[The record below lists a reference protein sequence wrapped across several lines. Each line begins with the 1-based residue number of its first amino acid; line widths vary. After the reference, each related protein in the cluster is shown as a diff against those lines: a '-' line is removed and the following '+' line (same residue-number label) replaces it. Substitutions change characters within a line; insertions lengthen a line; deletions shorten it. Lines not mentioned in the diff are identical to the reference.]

1 MYVVFCFRMNF
12 GGVRM
17 YSVAE
22 AENILNDV
30 NMEINFRKGVSSL
43 KVFDKMRSDDILNTE
58 GRNDWIG
65 TVGVD
70 SKIWLNLTALAKD
83 SRFFDLYFSVCL
95 NFNVYQ
101 LLVYRHKRGDI
112 NGYYYYECLDMT
124 EVYGLV
130 LDLLREL
137 GDPNVVEECV
147 KFC

>member
-1 MYVVFCFRMNF
+1 MNF

-22 AENILNDV
+22 AERLLNDV
-30 NMEINFRKGVSSL
+30 NVEINFRKGGSSL
-43 KVFDKMRSDDILNTE
+43 KVFDKMRLDDILNTE

-65 TVGVD
+65 TVGVQ
-70 SKIWLNLTALAKD
+70 SKIWLNLTAGAKD
-83 SRFFDLYFSVCL
+83 TRFFDLYFSVCL
-95 NFNVYQ
+95 EFNTYH
-101 LLVYRHKRGDI
+101 LLVYRYKKGDLD
-112 NGYYYYECLDMT
+112 GYYYYECVDMT

>member
-1 MYVVFCFRMNF
+1 
-12 GGVRM
+12 M
-17 YSVAE
+17 YSIAE

-30 NMEINFRKGVSSL
+30 NMEINFRKGVTSL

-58 GRNDWIG
+58 GRNNWL
-65 TVGVD
+65 GVE

-101 LLVYRHKRGDI
+101 LLVYRSKKGAI
-112 NGYYYYECLDMT
+112 NGYYYYECIDMS

-137 GDPNVVEECV
+137 GDPNVLEECV

>member
-1 MYVVFCFRMNF
+1 MNF

-22 AENILNDV
+22 AERLLNDV
-30 NMEINFRKGVSSL
+30 NVEINFRKGDSSL

-65 TVGVD
+65 TVGVQ

-95 NFNVYQ
+95 NFNAYQ
-101 LLVYRHKRGDI
+101 LLVYRSKKGAI
-112 NGYYYYECLDMT
+112 NGYYYYECIDMT

-137 GDPNVVEECV
+137 GDPKVVEECV

>member
-1 MYVVFCFRMNF
+1 MNF

>member
-1 MYVVFCFRMNF
+1 MVYL
-12 GGVRM
+12 

-43 KVFDKMRSDDILNTE
+43 KVFDKMRTDDILNTE
-58 GRNDWIG
+58 GKNDWIG
-65 TVGVD
+65 VE

-95 NFNVYQ
+95 NFNAYQ
-101 LLVYRHKRGDI
+101 LLVYRSKKGAI
-112 NGYYYYECLDMT
+112 NGYYYYECIDMT
-124 EVYGLV
+124 GVYGLV

-137 GDPNVVEECV
+137 GDPKVVEECV

>member
-1 MYVVFCFRMNF
+1 
-12 GGVRM
+12 M

-43 KVFDKMRSDDILNTE
+43 KVFDKMRTDDILNTE
-58 GRNDWIG
+58 GKNDWIG
-65 TVGVD
+65 VE

-95 NFNVYQ
+95 NFNAYQ
-101 LLVYRHKRGDI
+101 LLVNRSKKGAI
-112 NGYYYYECLDMT
+112 NGYYYYECIDMT

-130 LDLLREL
+130 LDLMREL
-137 GDPNVVEECV
+137 GNPKVVEECV

>member
-1 MYVVFCFRMNF
+1 
-12 GGVRM
+12 M

-43 KVFDKMRSDDILNTE
+43 KVFDKMRTDDILNTE
-58 GRNDWIG
+58 GKNDWIG
-65 TVGVD
+65 VE

-95 NFNVYQ
+95 NFNAYQ
-101 LLVYRHKRGDI
+101 LLVYRSKKGAI
-112 NGYYYYECLDMT
+112 KGYYYYECIDMT

-137 GDPNVVEECV
+137 GDPKVVEECV

>member
-1 MYVVFCFRMNF
+1 
-12 GGVRM
+12 M

-43 KVFDKMRSDDILNTE
+43 KVFDKMRTDDILNTE
-58 GRNDWIG
+58 GKNDWIG
-65 TVGVD
+65 VE

-101 LLVYRHKRGDI
+101 LLVCRSKKGAI
-112 NGYYYYECLDMT
+112 NGYYYYECIDMT

-137 GDPNVVEECV
+137 GDPKVVEECV

>member
-1 MYVVFCFRMNF
+1 MVYL
-12 GGVRM
+12 
-17 YSVAE
+17 YSVVE

-43 KVFDKMRSDDILNTE
+43 KVFDKMRTDDILNTE
-58 GRNDWIG
+58 GKNDWIG
-65 TVGVD
+65 VE

-95 NFNVYQ
+95 NFNAYQ
-101 LLVYRHKRGDI
+101 LLVYRSKKGAI
-112 NGYYYYECLDMT
+112 NGYYYYECIDMT
-124 EVYGLV
+124 GVYGLV

-137 GDPNVVEECV
+137 GDPKVVEECV

>member
-1 MYVVFCFRMNF
+1 
-12 GGVRM
+12 M

-30 NMEINFRKGVSSL
+30 NMEINFRKRVTSL
-43 KVFDKMRSDDILNTE
+43 KVFDKMRLDDILNTE
-58 GRNDWIG
+58 GRNNWL
-65 TVGVD
+65 GVE
-70 SKIWLNLTALAKD
+70 SKIWLNLTALAED

-101 LLVYRHKRGDI
+101 LLVYRSKKGDI
-112 NGYYYYECLDMT
+112 NGYYYYECIDMS

>member
-1 MYVVFCFRMNF
+1 
-12 GGVRM
+12 M
-17 YSVAE
+17 YSIAE

-30 NMEINFRKGVSSL
+30 NMEINFRKGVTSL

-58 GRNDWIG
+58 GRNNWL
-65 TVGVD
+65 GVE

-101 LLVYRHKRGDI
+101 LLVYRSKKGAI
-112 NGYYYYECLDMT
+112 NGYYYYECIDMS
-124 EVYGLV
+124 EVYGSV
-130 LDLLREL
+130 LDLLREF
-137 GDPNVVEECV
+137 GDPNVLEECV

>member
-1 MYVVFCFRMNF
+1 
-12 GGVRM
+12 M

-30 NMEINFRKGVSSL
+30 NMEINFRKGVSPL
-43 KVFDKMRSDDILNTE
+43 KVFDRMRSDDILNTE
-58 GRNDWIG
+58 GRNNWL
-65 TVGVD
+65 GVE

-101 LLVYRHKRGDI
+101 LLVYRSKKGAID
-112 NGYYYYECLDMT
+112 GYYYYECIDMS

-130 LDLLREL
+130 LDLLQEL
-137 GDPNVVEECV
+137 GDPNVVEEYV

>member
-1 MYVVFCFRMNF
+1 
-12 GGVRM
+12 M

-65 TVGVD
+65 TE

-101 LLVYRHKRGDI
+101 LLVYRSKKGDI
-112 NGYYYYECLDMT
+112 DGYYYYECIDMT

>member
-1 MYVVFCFRMNF
+1 
-12 GGVRM
+12 M

-30 NMEINFRKGVSSL
+30 NMEINFRKGVTSL

-58 GRNDWIG
+58 GRNNWL
-65 TVGVD
+65 GVE

-101 LLVYRHKRGDI
+101 LLVYRSKKGAI
-112 NGYYYYECLDMT
+112 NGYYYYECIDMS

>member
-1 MYVVFCFRMNF
+1 MNF

-43 KVFDKMRSDDILNTE
+43 KVFDKMRTDDILNTE
-58 GRNDWIG
+58 GKNDWIG
-65 TVGVD
+65 VE

-95 NFNVYQ
+95 NFNAYQ
-101 LLVYRHKRGDI
+101 LLVNRSKKGAI
-112 NGYYYYECLDMT
+112 NGYYYYECIDMT

-130 LDLLREL
+130 LDLMREL
-137 GDPNVVEECV
+137 GNPKVVEECV